1 MLRYIKKTD
10 DYESDCLRV
19 MQSSLHRYLTEMN
32 YGKSIIS
39 DIKFSNC
46 NRVLE
51 GKARSLREQGKGK
64 RPNASQ
70 ALTAEDEKL
79 LWEVVNI

>member
-1 MLRYIKKTD
+1 MLRYVKKTD
-10 DYESDCLRV
+10 DYEPDCLRV
-19 MQSSLHRYLTEMN
+19 MQSSLHRYLTEMD

-39 DIKFSNC
+39 DIEFSNC